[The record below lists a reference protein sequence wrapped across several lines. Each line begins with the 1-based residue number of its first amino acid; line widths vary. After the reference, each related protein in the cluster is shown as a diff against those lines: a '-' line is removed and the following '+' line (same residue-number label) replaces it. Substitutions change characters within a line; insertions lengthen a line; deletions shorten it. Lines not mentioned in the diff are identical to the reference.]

1 MLKLMMM
8 MRVIMM
14 MVIMVATM
22 AMIMMMMMM
31 TMLMVLMPFDDY
43 EHDVVDHDDGRIFSI
58 DQVPM
63 DLGNDSKR
71 SYGTGSYSS
80 LL

>member
-8 MRVIMM
+8 MRVVMM
-14 MVIMVATM
+14 MVIMAVTM
-22 AMIMMMMMM
+22 AMIMMMMM

-43 EHDVVDHDDGRIFSI
+43 DHDVVDHDDGRIFSI

-71 SYGTGSYSS
+71 SYGTGS
-80 LL
+80 